1 MTTRDHSDS
10 DPKIIPIAR
19 KRGRGRGQP
28 GLTRR
33 DLLNLGV
40 MALDA
45 AERARVAGDLVLAR
59 RYTTLAEKCDDCA
72 LETEEA

>member
-10 DPKIIPIAR
+10 NPKIIPIA
-19 KRGRGRGQP
+19 RGRGRGQP

-45 AERARVAGDLVLAR
+45 ADRARTAGDLVRAR
-59 RYTTLAEKCDDCA
+59 QYTALAEKCDHCA

>member
-19 KRGRGRGQP
+19 KRGRGQP

-45 AERARVAGDLVLAR
+45 AERARAAGDLVLAR
-59 RYTTLAEKCDDCA
+59 QYTTLAEKCDDCA
-72 LETEEA
+72 METEEA

>member
-10 DPKIIPIAR
+10 GPKIIPIAR
-19 KRGRGRGQP
+19 ARGHGQP
-28 GLTRR
+28 DLTRR

-45 AERARVAGDLVLAR
+45 AERAHAAGDHVLAR
-59 RYTTLAEKCDDCA
+59 RYTALAEKCDACA

>member
-10 DPKIIPIAR
+10 NPKIIPIA
-19 KRGRGRGQP
+19 RGRGRGQP

-45 AERARVAGDLVLAR
+45 AERARAAGDLVLAR
-59 RYTTLAEKCDDCA
+59 QYTTLAEKCDDCA
-72 LETEEA
+72 METEEA

>member
-10 DPKIIPIAR
+10 NPKIIPIAR
-19 KRGRGRGQP
+19 TRGRGQP

-45 AERARVAGDLVLAR
+45 AERARDAGNLPLAR
-59 RYTTLAEKCDDCA
+59 QCTALAAKCDRCA